1 MLRRIAN
8 YEQPPM
14 KLQGTYRVPASRSE
28 VWSAL
33 LDPAILRRSIPGC
46 EKLEPAGQNKYNATF
61 RAGVGAI
68 KGTFSGEVELSDLDP
83 QNAYTLR
90 SRVKSPVGFVEGS
103 GRIQLSDSSPGAVE
117 TVVSYSGDAKIG
129 GMLASIAGRLIEA
142 AAKKNMDEMFANLTR
157 EVQRRTAAQA
167 TPAPQQAS

>member
-1 MLRRIAN
+1 
-8 YEQPPM
+8 M
-14 KLQGTYRVPASRSE
+14 KLEGTYRITAPRAE
-28 VWSAL
+28 VWNAL

-68 KGTFSGEVELSDLDP
+68 KGTFSGDVEISDLDP

-90 SRVKSPVGFVEGS
+90 SRVKAPVGFVEGS
-103 GRIQLSDSSPGAVE
+103 GRIQLSESNPGE
-117 TVVSYSGDAKIG
+117 TVISYSGDAKIG

-142 AAKKNMDEMFANLTR
+142 AAKKNMDDMFANLAR
-157 EVQRRTAAQA
+157 EVRRRPAAQP
-167 TPAPQQAS
+167 TSAPQQAN

>member
-1 MLRRIAN
+1 
-8 YEQPPM
+8 M
-14 KLQGTYRVPASRSE
+14 KLEGTYRIPAARAE
-28 VWSAL
+28 VWNAL

-46 EKLEPAGQNKYNATF
+46 EKLDPAGQNKYNATF

-68 KGTFSGEVELSDLDP
+68 KGTFSGDVEISDLDP

-103 GRIQLSDSSPGAVE
+103 GRIQLAESVPGSPE
-117 TVVSYSGDAKIG
+117 TVISYSGDAKIG

-142 AAKKNMDEMFANLTR
+142 AAKK
-157 EVQRRTAAQA
+157 
-167 TPAPQQAS
+167 